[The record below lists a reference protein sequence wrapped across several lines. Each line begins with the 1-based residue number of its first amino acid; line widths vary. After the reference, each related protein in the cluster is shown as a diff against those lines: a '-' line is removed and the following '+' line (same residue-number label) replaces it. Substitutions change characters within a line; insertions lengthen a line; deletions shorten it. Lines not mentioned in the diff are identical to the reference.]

1 MCVFAQLPPC
11 GSGRTYCVSV
21 EIIRMETSPDRLQK
35 QGRRSRERRKHYFS
49 LPPPSPTPKE
59 EVWHSQDDKQFIPE
73 CNNDPINY
81 KMFSGSP
88 MYLSTLMNNRCRH
101 EALRNTSVRKM
112 VLWHNSRPYCRLGPY
127 FWVMAMRGKMT
138 TPTGKSAKARLTIK
152 ALVAERSFLLI
163 TTASMTKPLPEERRL
178 WQQLL
183 NNNNAETSS
192 TIFKT
197 ILQRLMSTWYFKNYT
212 VSCMFFYLKLIE

>member
-1 MCVFAQLPPC
+1 MCAFLHSWAHVLCECRNCQDGNFTQQTTETGGDTGRDENSTFLSSPP
-11 GSGRTYCVSV
+11 
-21 EIIRMETSPDRLQK
+21 
-35 QGRRSRERRKHYFS
+35 
-49 LPPPSPTPKE
+49 PKE
-59 EVWHSQDDKQFIPE
+59 EVCHSQDEKQFIPE
-73 CNNDPINY
+73 CNKDPINY
-81 KMFSGSP
+81 KMFFSP

-163 TTASMTKPLPEERRL
+163 TTASMTKPFPEERRL
-178 WQQLL
+178 WQQLQKSGC
-183 NNNNAETSS
+183 NS
-192 TIFKT
+192 IK
-197 ILQRLMSTWYFKNYT
+197 MP
-212 VSCMFFYLKLIE
+212 KLRRQFSQCNHFTTTDIKPYGFSHVFLSEANWIGGL